1 MTREMYERTIA
12 RMREAGH
19 VRENEYLSDS
29 GRMMRAAVVSERLR
43 TIAESVEIAKAWMDL
58 AADVGGLV
66 SLFIYRSPTSSE
78 FDGATVEWRITR
90 EVSADEVAAQEVERC
105 AG

>member
-1 MTREMYERTIA
+1 MTREMYARALE
-12 RMREAGH
+12 RMREVGQ
-19 VRENEYLSDS
+19 VRENDYLSDS

-43 TIAESVEIAKAWMDL
+43 TIAEGVEMAKAWMDL

-66 SLFIYRSPTSSE
+66 SLFVYRSSVSSE
-78 FDGATVEWRITR
+78 FDGATVEWLITR
-90 EVSADEVAAQEVERC
+90 EVSVDEIAAQEVERC